1 MLNSFYPFGKDP
13 ILNGMSS
20 HQSKKMQRKMEWL
33 RAEAVV
39 LAWRCVAE
47 GPVPCPGGTGGI
59 MQFCQ
64 GLGVWHV

>member
-1 MLNSFYPFGKDP
+1 MKD
-13 ILNGMSS
+13 GVA
-20 HQSKKMQRKMEWL
+20 QS

-39 LAWRCVAE
+39 LARRCVAE
-47 GPVPCPGGTGGI
+47 GPVPCPGSTGGI